1 MLGASSSALT
11 DRLKR
16 LQVPAISLNAFAN
29 ARIAKKVWV
38 SYGAMIAGIAGIAGF
53 WVWNLNRAATSLHE
67 TSMLSIYAEKI
78 TENRVQGLQVQDQI
92 KTFVISK
99 DQKLVEST
107 QALIKATDEAL
118 NESRATLEK
127 LGMGKDVD
135 SARQLVAALDKDF
148 MVIVSDQA
156 QINKIAEAQ
165 IFVVGPQLS
174 ALLEEIAQTSF
185 EQRNY
190 AAAKASSEA
199 SATYLRS
206 RIDANRFLSDGS
218 KEASEGAHTQLL
230 DLEDQLNGLYDVVKD
245 PALVAKADEVI
256 GKMVDYSDGFKTIV
270 KLTNER
276 DASVQR
282 ILTKTSPALQK
293 EMTQISG
300 AITAQ
305 SMSGIEDGVASANG
319 GRFVAIIAMLA
330 GIAMAIGAVLATI
343 RLIAMPIADM
353 ACAMN
358 KLSKGDNNI
367 TVTGTERADEIGD
380 MAKSVQVFKEN
391 AIAME
396 ALRAE
401 QEQARIEKEEQE
413 RLRLEE
419 QRAAEQEQRRREVS
433 ERTRTEVEKRQAM
446 NELADNFE
454 SSVKHIV
461 EVVADAAR
469 KIQGGAE
476 MASHT
481 AQTSIGITAGV
492 AAAAEQASAN
502 VSTVASATEEM
513 SKSIAEVAGR
523 VVESSRIAE
532 RAVQR
537 AQRTDQIV
545 AGLSTD
551 AQKIGEVVELIQNI
565 AEQTNLLALNA
576 TIEAARAGEA
586 GRGFAVVASEV
597 KSLAGQTAR
606 ATEEIAQQIASIQ
619 TVTTE
624 AVSAIS
630 DIRDIIRDMNEI
642 SAVVA
647 AAVEQQSVTTTE
659 ISRNTQQAATGTL
672 EVAQNIL
679 QVREGVD
686 ATGSAALESL
696 QSAAELTEQA
706 ARLEEQVN
714 LFLDRVRAA

>member
-1 MLGASSSALT
+1 MFVASSAFT
-11 DRLKR
+11 DRLKG
-16 LQVPAISLNAFAN
+16 LKVPALSVQAFSDAK
-29 ARIAKKVWV
+29 IAKKVWI
-38 SYGAMIAGIAGIAGF
+38 SYGAMIAVIAGVAGF
-53 WVWNLNRAATSLHE
+53 SVWNLNTAASSLRQTSV
-67 TSMLSIYAEKI
+67 LSIDAEKI

-92 KTFVISK
+92 KTYVISK

-107 QALIKATDEAL
+107 KALIKATDKAL
-118 NESRATLEK
+118 SESHATLDK
-127 LGMGKDVD
+127 LGQAQDVEK
-135 SARQLVAALDKDF
+135 ARKLVAALDKDF
-148 MVIVSDQA
+148 KAIVDNQA
-156 QINKIAEAQ
+156 QINKIAETQ
-165 IFVVGPQLS
+165 IYVVGPQLS
-174 ALLEEIAQTSF
+174 ILLDEIAQASF
-185 EQRNY
+185 EQRNLS
-190 AAAKASSEA
+190 AAKASSEA

-218 KEASEGAHTQLL
+218 KESAASAQGQLL

-256 GKMVDYSDGFKTIV
+256 GKIVDYSDGFKTIV
-270 KLTNER
+270 KLTKER
-276 DASVQR
+276 DAAVDHVLMQA
-282 ILTKTSPALQK
+282 SPELQK
-293 EMTQISG
+293 QMTIMSQAISEKSI
-300 AITAQ
+300 A
-305 SMSGIEDGVASANG
+305 GIENGVSSANG
-319 GRFVAIIAMLA
+319 GRFIAIIAMLA
-330 GIAMAIGAVLATI
+330 GIAMAIGAVLMTI
-343 RLIAMPIADM
+343 RLIARPIADM
-353 ACAMN
+353 AGAMN
-358 KLSKGDNNI
+358 KLSQGDNNI
-367 TVTGTERADEIGD
+367 DVTGTERADEIGD
-380 MAKSVQVFKEN
+380 MAKAVQVFKDN
-391 AIAME
+391 AIAMN

-401 QEQARIEKEEQE
+401 QEQARIEKEEADRRRMEDQRTAEIAQRE
-413 RLRLEE
+413 REE
-419 QRAAEQEQRRREVS
+419 ADRVRTEQE
-433 ERTRTEVEKRQAM
+433 KRHAM
-446 NELADNFE
+446 NELANSFE

-551 AQKIGEVVELIQNI
+551 AQKIGEVVQLIQNI

-597 KSLAGQTAR
+597 KSLASQTAR

-630 DIRDIIRDMNEI
+630 EIRDVIRDMNEI

-659 ISRNTQQAATGTL
+659 ISRNTQQAATGTI

-696 QSAAELTEQA
+696 QAAAELTDQA
-706 ARLEEQVN
+706 GRLEEQVN

>member
-1 MLGASSSALT
+1 MFVASSAFT
-11 DRLKR
+11 DRLKG
-16 LQVPAISLNAFAN
+16 LKAPALNMQAFAD
-29 ARIAKKVWV
+29 AKISKKVWI
-38 SYGAMIAGIAGIAGF
+38 SYGAMIAVIAGVAGF
-53 WVWNLNRAATSLHE
+53 SVWNLNTAASSLLQTS
-67 TSMLSIYAEKI
+67 TLSVKAEKI
-78 TENRVQGLQVQDQI
+78 TENRVQGLQVQNQI
-92 KTFVISK
+92 KAFVISK
-99 DQKLVEST
+99 DQKLVERT
-107 QALIKATDEAL
+107 KTLIKATDKALNDSRSTLEAL
-118 NESRATLEK
+118 
-127 LGMGKDVD
+127 GKAQDVD
-135 SARQLVAALDKDF
+135 KAHKLVSALDKDF
-148 MVIVSDQA
+148 TTIVSSQA

-165 IFVVGPQLS
+165 IYVVGPQLS
-174 ALLEEIAQTSF
+174 ALLEEIAQASF
-185 EQRNY
+185 EQRNL
-190 AAAKASSEA
+190 AAAKASSQA

-218 KEASEGAHTQLL
+218 KEAAEGARNQLL

-256 GKMVDYSDGFKTIV
+256 GKIVDYSDGFKTIV

-276 DASVQR
+276 NAAVDR
-282 ILTKTSPALQK
+282 ILMQTSPELQK
-293 EMTQISG
+293 AMASMSG
-300 AITAQ
+300 AI
-305 SMSGIEDGVASANG
+305 SEKSLGGIKDGVASANG
-319 GRFVAIIAMLA
+319 GRFIAIIAMLA
-330 GIAMAIGAVLATI
+330 GIVMAIGAVLATI
-343 RLIAMPIADM
+343 RLIAKPITDM
-353 ACAMN
+353 AGAMN
-358 KLSKGDNNI
+358 KLSRGDNNI
-367 TVTGTERADEIGD
+367 EITGTERADEIGE
-380 MAKSVQVFKEN
+380 MAKAVQVFKEN
-391 AIAME
+391 AIAMD

-401 QEQARIEKEEQE
+401 QEQARIEKEEAE
-413 RLRLEE
+413 RRRMED
-419 QRAAEQEQRRREVS
+419 QRAAEIAQRERDEAERVRAEQ
-433 ERTRTEVEKRQAM
+433 EKRHTM
-446 NELADNFE
+446 NELANSFE